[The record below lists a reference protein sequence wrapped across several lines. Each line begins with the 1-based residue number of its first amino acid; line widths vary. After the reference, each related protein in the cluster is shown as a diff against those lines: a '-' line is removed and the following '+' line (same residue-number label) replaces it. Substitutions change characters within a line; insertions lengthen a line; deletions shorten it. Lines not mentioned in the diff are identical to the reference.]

1 MRETI
6 RDIQNKLREGLYC
19 NEEHVRL
26 SLVARILQSLGW
38 DIWNP
43 KETNCEFIVAPTEDS
58 TRVDIA
64 LFDISTNP
72 SVFIEVKAVGK
83 IQDNLEKTERQ
94 LRDYNQQFPK

>member
-1 MRETI
+1 MDEI
-6 RDIQNKLREGLYC
+6 IKDIQEKLRNNYYL

-43 KETNCEFIVAPTEDS
+43 KETNCEFIVAPHEDK

-64 LFDISTNP
+64 LFYSAEQNQATYAKLNHTTN
-72 SVFIEVKAVGK
+72 I
-83 IQDNLEKTERQ
+83 
-94 LRDYNQQFPK
+94 PKSRSF

>member
-6 RDIQNKLREGLYC
+6 KDIQNKLIARSYR

-43 KETNCEFIVAPTEDS
+43 KETNCEFIVAPTEDT
-58 TRVDIA
+58 TRVDVA
-64 LFDISTNP
+64 LFDVSRNP
-72 SVFIEVKAVGK
+72 SVFI
-83 IQDNLEKTERQ
+83 
-94 LRDYNQQFPK
+94 QQFPNRA